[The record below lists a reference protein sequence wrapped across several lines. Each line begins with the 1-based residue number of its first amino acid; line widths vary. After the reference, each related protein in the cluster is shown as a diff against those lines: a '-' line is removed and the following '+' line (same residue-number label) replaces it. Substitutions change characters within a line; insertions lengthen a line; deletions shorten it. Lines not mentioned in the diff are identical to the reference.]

1 MTGERRDAGG
11 LEEPEDALRHLADD
25 AALALLHRRDV
36 EGEALDLDAVRRKLV
51 LRAMV
56 KLRGF
61 EQCLGRDATG
71 IEAGAAEG
79 RAAVAVLPFV
89 DAGDRQ
95 LVLRRANG
103 RRIAGRPAADDDDVE
118 TVSHGESSSHL

>member
-11 LEEPEDALRHLADD
+11 LEETEDALRHLADD
-25 AALALLHRRDV
+25 AALALLHGRDV
-36 EGEALDLDAVRRKLV
+36 EGEALDLDAVRCKLV

-56 KLRGF
+56 KLRGL

-89 DAGDRQ
+89 DAGDRK

-103 RRIAGRPAADDDDVE
+103 RRIAGGPAADDDDVE